1 MAKKKRDHIGDQEGL
16 KLAYVTDTVTP
27 EEMEKRIVEAS
38 KCMNDVKYFAEH
50 YFTILD
56 GKGDKVL
63 IKLFKKQAEFLD
75 KIVANRNIICC
86 ASRQVAKSTTYSIY
100 VLHQVI
106 FKKNFFVMIAGNK
119 ADTAREILT
128 KIKDAY
134 ELIPNWIKPGI
145 KVWNESKIVF
155 DNGCII
161 KATATTASAA
171 RGLSINLLLL
181 DELAFVDRNT
191 QNEFFTSV
199 LPTLAS
205 VQNSKVVVCST
216 PNGAGDLFH
225 KLWESATKDKDSA
238 WIAHRIDWFDVP
250 WRDEAWHQREIK
262 ALGSQDKF
270 DQEYG
275 CSFLTAVGDKLITDD
290 KIIKLQEIARSLKLE
305 PINRKVEKDKIDCK
319 YMYKEYFPYEER
331 HTYIG
336 AADVAEGTGNDS
348 SVFYIF
354 DITEGNKIRLCAKFD
369 SSKIITS
376 QFAYVIYHM
385 SQRYNNPYLFIESNS
400 IGIAV
405 IDALTKTL
413 FKYNKIVTNRKDHR
427 PGIFSHV
434 QTKSR
439 ACLNVQEIVQSN
451 RYELI
456 LPDEDLFKE
465 MSTFEKANTSQHM
478 VYKAKGD
485 AHDDH
490 IMAFIWGMLSLSEE
504 FLKRYFTVEYKIDED
519 TKAKIPTLIIEQVDD
534 INDAKMALKVA
545 KGNVSMSE
553 ADRFKLAAKWRE
565 LGDDARADYIL
576 STIYQDQFDETGAV
590 WGNNPYQIDVSK
602 FSEGLFGDRYKG
614 MGRNDNMDYDTTF
627 ILGADEEGNSD
638 SDSDGDG
645 GFGWL

>member
-1 MAKKKRDHIGDQEGL
+1 MAKGHIGFQEGL
-16 KLAYVTDTVTP
+16 ILAGRDSENVSEAELKFRV
-27 EEMEKRIVEAS
+27 EEMT
-38 KCMNDVKYFAEH
+38 KCYNDINYFAER
-50 YFTILD
+50 YFTIINND
-56 GKGDKVL
+56 GDRVP
-63 IKLFKKQAEFLD
+63 IKLYKKQAELLYKFKNFNNVVVL
-75 KIVANRNIICC
+75 
-86 ASRQVAKSTTYSIY
+86 SPRQVGKSTSYSI
-100 VLHQVI
+100 
-106 FKKNFFVMIAGNK
+106 FF
-119 ADTAREILT
+119 TWEILFQANFSILIAAN
-128 KIKDAY
+128 KSKSAKGVLKNIKDAY
-134 ELIPNWIKPGI
+134 ENIPNWMKPGI
-145 KVWNESKIVF
+145 VEWNKQSISFENGVKIDADATSPDTGRSGTNNIICLDEFAFVRNSVQEEFWNSVIPTISSRGSKAKIFVISTANGVGNKYHWLWNE
-155 DNGCII
+155 
-161 KATATTASAA
+161 ATTNPQSGWVA
-171 RGLSINLLLL
+171 
-181 DELAFVDRNT
+181 
-191 QNEFFTSV
+191 
-199 LPTLAS
+199 
-205 VQNSKVVVCST
+205 
-216 PNGAGDLFH
+216 H
-225 KLWESATKDKDSA
+225 K
-238 WIAHRIDWFDVP
+238 IDWWDVP
-250 WRDEAWHQREIK
+250 GRDEAWHQREIK
-262 ALGSQDKF
+262 RLGSEDSF
-270 DQEYG
+270 NQEYG
-275 CSFLTAVGDKLITDD
+275 CSFLMAAGDKLITDD
-290 KIIKLQEIARSLKLE
+290 KIFQLQERARSLKLE

-534 INDAKMALKVA
+534 INDAKMALKAA
-545 KGNVSMSE
+545 KGNAPMSE